1 MTRTQKL
8 MGIAVVALVVGGGMA
23 VAGHA
28 AKPSID
34 MQGTKIADG
43 SRHACVEGTFEW
55 RWNVPFASTCDAK
68 QD

>member
-8 MGIAVVALVVGGGMA
+8 MGMAVVALVVGGGMA

-28 AKPSID
+28 AKSPVAMTGARIVE
-34 MQGTKIADG
+34 G